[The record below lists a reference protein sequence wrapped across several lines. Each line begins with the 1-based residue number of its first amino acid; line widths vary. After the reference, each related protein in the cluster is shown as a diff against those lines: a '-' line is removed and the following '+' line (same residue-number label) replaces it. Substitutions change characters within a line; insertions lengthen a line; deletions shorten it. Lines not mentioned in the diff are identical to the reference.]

1 MTVFNEK
8 IIDVT
13 KGNIWTGIWKL
24 SWPML
29 LIMIFSF
36 FVGLTDVYVAGLIS
50 SNIQA
55 AVGFVTQIYFLVV
68 IVANAI
74 GIGTLAL
81 ISRAIGAGET
91 QKAVDI
97 AKQSLILSFLIAVA
111 LTVVCLL
118 FYRGIISLAGFPLP
132 IRDVAET
139 FIKVFAFALGPYYVL
154 IISNAIFRASGEVN
168 KPLITMFIL
177 CLTNILLDF
186 FLVFGIPPF
195 PKLGYAGIAFSTAI
209 STVLGTIINLFFLG
223 ISPRW
228 RPVYSNPLTLSFKTI
243 KVILNIGWPA
253 AFLQIAWNMTSIIL
267 YNILGRLKE
276 SSIIALASITNGLR
290 IEAIIFLPA
299 FALNMAASVITG
311 QNLGAGDPK
320 RAGKMCWKISLAGMG
335 ITSVIALII
344 FIWAERFAAI
354 LTGEP
359 AVIAETARYL
369 RFNMLSEP
377 FMALSTV
384 MGGSLQGAGDTKGP
398 MWVIIIS
405 MWLIRL
411 PLASSLSFMMGFGAS
426 GVWAAML
433 VSMICQGLMMAWWFQ
448 RGRWKKLKLQ

>member
-1 MTVFNEK
+1 
-8 IIDVT
+8 
-13 KGNIWTGIWKL
+13 
-24 SWPML
+24 ML

-177 CLTNILLDF
+177 
-186 FLVFGIPPF
+186 
-195 PKLGYAGIAFSTAI
+195 
-209 STVLGTIINLFFLG
+209 
-223 ISPRW
+223 
-228 RPVYSNPLTLSFKTI
+228 
-243 KVILNIGWPA
+243 
-253 AFLQIAWNMTSIIL
+253 
-267 YNILGRLKE
+267 
-276 SSIIALASITNGLR
+276 
-290 IEAIIFLPA
+290 
-299 FALNMAASVITG
+299 
-311 QNLGAGDPK
+311 
-320 RAGKMCWKISLAGMG
+320 
-335 ITSVIALII
+335 
-344 FIWAERFAAI
+344 
-354 LTGEP
+354 
-359 AVIAETARYL
+359 
-369 RFNMLSEP
+369 
-377 FMALSTV
+377 
-384 MGGSLQGAGDTKGP
+384 
-398 MWVIIIS
+398 
-405 MWLIRL
+405 
-411 PLASSLSFMMGFGAS
+411 
-426 GVWAAML
+426 
-433 VSMICQGLMMAWWFQ
+433 
-448 RGRWKKLKLQ
+448 

>member
-1 MTVFNEK
+1 
-8 IIDVT
+8 
-13 KGNIWTGIWKL
+13 
-24 SWPML
+24 
-29 LIMIFSF
+29 
-36 FVGLTDVYVAGLIS
+36 
-50 SNIQA
+50 
-55 AVGFVTQIYFLVV
+55 
-68 IVANAI
+68 
-74 GIGTLAL
+74 
-81 ISRAIGAGET
+81 
-91 QKAVDI
+91 
-97 AKQSLILSFLIAVA
+97 
-111 LTVVCLL
+111 
-118 FYRGIISLAGFPLP
+118 
-132 IRDVAET
+132 
-139 FIKVFAFALGPYYVL
+139 
-154 IISNAIFRASGEVN
+154 
-168 KPLITMFIL
+168 
-177 CLTNILLDF
+177 
-186 FLVFGIPPF
+186 
-195 PKLGYAGIAFSTAI
+195 
-209 STVLGTIINLFFLG
+209 
-223 ISPRW
+223 
-228 RPVYSNPLTLSFKTI
+228 
-243 KVILNIGWPA
+243 
-253 AFLQIAWNMTSIIL
+253 MTSIIL

-411 PLASSLSFMMGFGAS
+411 PLASSLSFMIGFGAS

-433 VSMICQGLMMAWWFQ
+433 VSMICQGVMMAWWFQ